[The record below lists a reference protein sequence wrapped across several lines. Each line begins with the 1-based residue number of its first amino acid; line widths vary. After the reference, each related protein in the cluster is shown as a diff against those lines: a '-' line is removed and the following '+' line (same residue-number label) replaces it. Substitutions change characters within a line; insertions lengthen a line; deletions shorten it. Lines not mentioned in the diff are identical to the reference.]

1 MSPISC
7 LIFCTAKYIRL
18 LNKAVLMLRYVILN
32 QVVNSQG
39 ASKTSFPY
47 FPFIAYAPSGV
58 AEGELVFCNQ
68 GSEHNFQL
76 LDSKNISVKN
86 KIVLIRGYG
95 ASVRNLV
102 VIYFFYFPGVIFK
115 SITSA
120 PFPQFCLRG
129 EGCGCTVVPQNNE
142 GPRDWKN

>member
-1 MSPISC
+1 
-7 LIFCTAKYIRL
+7 
-18 LNKAVLMLRYVILN
+18 MLRYVFLN

-86 KIVLIRGYG
+86 KIVLIRGYS

-102 VIYFFYFPGVIFK
+102 VIYFFIFQV
-115 SITSA
+115 S
-120 PFPQFCLRG
+120 FLRALHPPPSLNF
-129 EGCGCTVVPQNNE
+129 V
-142 GPRDWKN
+142 